1 MNYKPD
7 THQRRTIR
15 LNGYDYSQAG
25 AYFVTICSHGKEPI
39 FENID
44 IKQILVDEWHSLERR
59 FPNIELDEFIV
70 MPNHVH
76 GIIVIG
82 SVGVGLALPSKAGL
96 ALPSPTEHVLTNNIS
111 NTKKGEPRLA
121 PTQEHKNNTGGTN
134 PGSTLGDIIC
144 AFKSRTAIHIN
155 RYRKTHGKPFWQ
167 RNYYEHIIRNEASM
181 RRIREYIVNNPMRWD
196 NDVENPINNKI
207 TMARDY
213 YKRIF

>member
-7 THQRRTIR
+7 IHHRRAIR

-25 AYFVTICSHGKEPI
+25 AYFVTICSQGKEPI
-39 FENID
+39 FENIN
-44 IKQILVDEWHSLERR
+44 IKQILVDEWHSLAHR
-59 FPNIELDEFIV
+59 FPNIELDEFVV

-96 ALPSPTEHVLTNNIS
+96 ALPNNIS
-111 NTKKGEPRLA
+111 NTAKGEPRLA

-155 RYRKTHGKPFWQ
+155 RYRNTHGKPVWQ
-167 RNYYEHIIRNEASM
+167 RNYYEHIIRSEASM
-181 RRIREYIVNNPMRWD
+181 RRTREYIVNNPMRWD
-196 NDVENPINNKI
+196 IDVENPINNKI

-213 YKRIF
+213 YNKIF